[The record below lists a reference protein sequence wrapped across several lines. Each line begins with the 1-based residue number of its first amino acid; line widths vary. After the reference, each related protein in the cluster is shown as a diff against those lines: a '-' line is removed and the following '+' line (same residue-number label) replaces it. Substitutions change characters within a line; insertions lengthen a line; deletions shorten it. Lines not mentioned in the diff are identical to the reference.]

1 MVNYALNIFL
11 EYLRLKANRLNFI
24 NQRLVELNAKV
35 ELNGK
40 GRKQLD
46 RDKSKHKLKTTIN

>member
-11 EYLRLKANRLNFI
+11 EYLRLKTNKLNFI
-24 NQRLVELNAKV
+24 NKWLVELNTKV

-40 GRKQLD
+40 DRKQLD